1 MIQATHKYQ
10 QKRIPLPIWHVQMS
24 NLRESILHLMHFDTL
39 AAIYSDYI
47 QEACGL
53 GEDYHDGEKTQSLG
67 GDTAKALSASSL
79 LYDTHSSY

>member
-1 MIQATHKYQ
+1 
-10 QKRIPLPIWHVQMS
+10 
-24 NLRESILHLMHFDTL
+24 MHFDTL